1 MPETFAQY
9 LIHQILPSDIRV
21 TRQIDKVELNS
32 ILNRLAQLHPDQYD
46 TVITRLKRLADHMST
61 MEAMTI
67 GLDEIDVPNRAKRDA
82 IIRKYQTKLEND
94 KKSGDTRRM
103 IENLGKLQHELAD
116 NDLAGTKDDATT
128 MVKSSLTGKKTQL
141 MKMRT
146 SPGVVSDN
154 AGNIVPEI
162 FPKSYAQ
169 GVDPLHFWL
178 GAAESRKNIAEGQVN
193 TAKPGEMNKV
203 LSNVLAGAVVSS
215 EDCGTNQGILL
226 STRDDAVIDR
236 FLARDAGKYKRNDL
250 ITSDVQQD
258 LLKSGIPTLLVRSPQ
273 TCNAKSGT
281 VCQKC
286 MGLRP
291 GTGKSYE
298 IGDNA
303 GLITAGNMG
312 EPLTQMTLSAKHSTS
327 MAEVHDDLRGEAGFR
342 QFIESPENY
351 PNRKVLCE
359 VAGVVTRVMPAP
371 QGGKIITIRQTRQVP
386 DRYIVHGLKNPQL
399 KQHWD
404 YFVPPQLKVAEG
416 IERGTEVWPG
426 MELSTGVDNLRDAA
440 RLRNLGFA
448 RSVSA
453 QNMYDVYKNT
463 GVKLDRRH
471 FELLARASNP
481 YVRIVKAPREL
492 GILPGEKVNYQTLA
506 NKARMLPR
514 KTVSVRDALGKVLGE
529 GVLDL
534 TVGTELDAQA
544 IKRLEDNDVRNVMVV
559 DGLEIEAV
567 TTPMSRV
574 VNESPDWLASLNHR
588 YLKTSLKDAASQG
601 KRSNIHGFNPV
612 TAYAYGAEFGEGKGE
627 GRY

>member
-1 MPETFAQY
+1 MPQTFAQY
-9 LIHQILPSDIRV
+9 LIHQILPPDIRV
-21 TRQIDKVELNS
+21 TRQIDKSYMNDLLNQV
-32 ILNRLAQLHPDQYD
+32 AQRYPDRYD
-46 TVITRLKRLADHMST
+46 TVISRLKRLADHMST

-82 IIRKYQTKLEND
+82 IIKKYEKKLEQD
-94 KKSGDTRRM
+94 KKIGDHVRL
-103 IENLGKLQHELAD
+103 IENLGRLQRELAE
-116 NDLAGTKDDATT
+116 NDLSGMKDDATT

-203 LSNVLAGAVVSS
+203 LSNVLAGSVVST

-226 STRDDAVIDR
+226 STRDDSVIDR
-236 FLARDAGKYKRNDL
+236 YLARDVGRYKRNDL

-258 LLKSGIPTLLVRSPQ
+258 LLKSHIPTILVRSPQ
-273 TCNAKSGT
+273 TCDAKGGT

-291 GTGKSYE
+291 GTGKKYE

-303 GLITAGNMG
+303 GLITAGNLG
-312 EPLTQMTLSAKHSTS
+312 EPLTQMTLSAKHSAS
-327 MAEVHDDLRGEAGFR
+327 MAEVHNDLRGESGFR

-359 VAGVVTRVMPAP
+359 VMGVITRVIPAP

-386 DRYIVHGLKNPQL
+386 ERYIVHALKTPQM
-399 KQHWD
+399 KMHWD
-404 YFVPPQLKVAEG
+404 YFIPPQLKLADG
-416 IERGTEVWPG
+416 IERGKEVWPG

-453 QNMYDVYKNT
+453 QNMYNVYKNT
-463 GVKLDRRH
+463 GVKMDRRH

-506 NKARMLPR
+506 TKARMLPR
-514 KTVSVRDALGKVLGE
+514 KTMRVQDALGRVLGE
-529 GVLDL
+529 GALDL
-534 TVGTELDAQA
+534 TVGTDLDAQA
-544 IKRLEDNDVRNVMVV
+544 IKRLEENGVKDVMVM

-574 VNESPDWLASLNHR
+574 VNQSPDWLASLNHR
-588 YLKTSLKDAASQG
+588 HLKTSIRDAASQG
-601 KRSNIHGFNPV
+601 KSSNIHGFNPV
-612 TAYAYGAEFGEGKGE
+612 TAYAYGAEFGDGKGE